1 MQAILNAPMLAISA
15 TGSLDGTVAQ
25 GYVRENLI
33 DNNMQIGLFLIHWG
47 SGYRLLQTVSHQV
60 WRGLGSICSVLIL
73 FLGVVEI
80 SSGWAAKPV
89 PWQMGMQQP
98 ATPVMERIYHLHDML
113 LWITGAIA
121 VFVGVLLIY
130 VFIRF
135 RASKNPTPSTRTH
148 HTLLEVIWT
157 AIPTIILVALAIP
170 SLKLLYF
177 MDKAVD
183 PQLTVKVVGHQWY
196 WSYDY
201 PDHQVSFDSLM
212 VDTKNL
218 QPDQL
223 RLLDVDNPL
232 IVPVGTVVRVLLT
245 SADVIHSWA
254 LPALG
259 IKKDTVPGK
268 LTETWFQIKQEG
280 VYYGQCSEIC
290 GINHGFMPI
299 VVKAIPRE
307 QFVQWLELKQ
317 KTACLGDSVKIGGSL
332 R

>member
-1 MQAILNAPMLAISA
+1 
-15 TGSLDGTVAQ
+15 
-25 GYVRENLI
+25 
-33 DNNMQIGLFLIHWG
+33 NMQIGLFLIHWG
-47 SGYRLLQTVSHQV
+47 SGYRLLQTVSHQA
-60 WRGLGSICSVLIL
+60 WRGLGSICSVFIL
-73 FLGVVEI
+73 SLGVVEI
-80 SSGWAAKPV
+80 STGWAGKPV

-98 ATPVMERIYHLHDML
+98 ATPVMERIYHLHDIL

-121 VFVGVLLIY
+121 LFVGALLIY
-130 VFIRF
+130 VLLRF
-135 RASKNPTPSTRTH
+135 RASKNPTPSTQTH

-157 AIPTIILVALAIP
+157 AIPTVILVALAIP

-201 PDHQVSFDSLM
+201 PDHQIAFDSLM
-212 VDTKNL
+212 VDTKDL

-307 QFVQWLELKQ
+307 QFAQWLELKK
-317 KTACLGDSVKIGGSL
+317 KTAHLGDRIKMGESL
-332 R
+332 

>member
-1 MQAILNAPMLAISA
+1 M
-15 TGSLDGTVAQ
+15 
-25 GYVRENLI
+25 
-33 DNNMQIGLFLIHWG
+33 
-47 SGYRLLQTVSHQV
+47 QTVSRQALHGL
-60 WRGLGSICSVLIL
+60 RGVCSVLIL
-73 FLGVVEI
+73 SAMGIFP
-80 SSGWAAKPV
+80 GWAGKPV

-98 ATPVMERIYHLHDML
+98 VTPVMERIYHLHDIL

-121 VFVGVLLIY
+121 VFVAALLIY

-157 AIPTIILVALAIP
+157 AIPTVILVALAIP

-212 VDTKNL
+212 VDTKDL

-307 QFVQWLELKQ
+307 QFAQWLELKQ
-317 KTACLGDSVKIGGSL
+317 KTACLGDRVKIGGSL

>member
-1 MQAILNAPMLAISA
+1 
-15 TGSLDGTVAQ
+15 
-25 GYVRENLI
+25 
-33 DNNMQIGLFLIHWG
+33 MQIGFYLIHCR
-47 SGYRLLQTVSHQV
+47 SGYRFLQTASNQV
-60 WRGLGSICSVLIL
+60 WHGLRGIFCVLALSLGMVKAFPGLAS
-73 FLGVVEI
+73 
-80 SSGWAAKPV
+80 KPV

-98 ATPVMERIYHLHDML
+98 VTPVMEKIYHLHDIL

-121 VFVGVLLIY
+121 LFVGVLLIY
-130 VFIRF
+130 VLTRF
-135 RASKNPTPSTRTH
+135 KASRNPVPSKRTH

-196 WSYDY
+196 WSYEY
-201 PDHQVSFDSLM
+201 PDHKVSFDSLM

-218 QPDQL
+218 QADQL

-232 IVPVGTVVRVLLT
+232 VVPVGTVVRVLLT

-299 VVKAIPRE
+299 VVKALPRE
-307 QFVQWLELKQ
+307 QFAQWIELKQ
-317 KTACLGDSVKIGGSL
+317 KTACLGDGIKMEGSL